1 MMRKITEGMVL
12 LGSSIVFSVLGLA
25 PAMAYANLLQTQRDT
40 SFTLHF
46 GRDFSQA
53 QMTYSNSMTVTGA
66 GSFGTTLS
74 FNYVPVPASFALT
87 GDAQPYGGSVPNPLP
102 SLLPL
107 NVTGNWGFSYQ
118 TLATPFGPSTNEQN
132 HLVTLPFQG
141 FDALGLIANPS
152 GFLDPGGTFNV
163 SVVIPGNF
171 SASGAVAGGH
181 YFFNINPAFS
191 ITNNFVYNASTNT
204 TLFSATDS
212 NWQSPA
218 VGLAFGLFETPA
230 SSVPEPASSVLFGAG
245 LLGML
250 WVMRKRRSASIRS

>member
-25 PAMAYANLLQTQRDT
+25 PAVAYATLLQTQRDT
-40 SFTLHF
+40 SFTLNF
-46 GRDFSQA
+46 GPDFSQA
-53 QMTYSNSMTVTGA
+53 QMTYSNSMTVTGT
-66 GSFGTTLS
+66 GSFGTSLG
-74 FNYVPVPASFALT
+74 FNYVPVPGSFVLT
-87 GDAQPYGGSVPNPLP
+87 GDAQLGSGSLANPLP
-102 SLLPL
+102 SSLPL
-107 NVTGNWGFSYQ
+107 NVTGDWRFSYQ
-118 TLATPFGPSTNEQN
+118 TLATPVGPSTNEQN

-141 FDALGLIANPS
+141 FDALDLVANPF

-181 YFFNINPAFS
+181 ELVNINPAFS

-218 VGLAFGLFETPA
+218 VDLKLGLFETPT
-230 SSVPEPASSVLFGAG
+230 SSVPEPASGVLFGAG

-250 WVMRKRRSASIRS
+250 WVMRKRRSATIRS